1 MVTIQANLPEG
12 DEMATT
18 NDAPRLRELFME
30 ELAEVQGGGPL
41 EPIPDLE
48 FGFCHQ
54 WMTTM
59 ACGEEG
65 PPCPSSC

>member
-1 MVTIQANLPEG
+1 MRDATI
-12 DEMATT
+12 TKF
-18 NDAPRLRELFME
+18 RELFID

-41 EPIPDLE
+41 EDL
-48 FGFCHQ
+48 GFELGDPQLGICRQ

-65 PPCPSSC
+65 PPCPSGC